1 MRVASGSSF
10 RVFVYGSLLRGLHN
24 HHLLA
29 KSRLVA
35 AARTAQSSYVLI
47 DSGHGFPYAVAD
59 ERARPEDRRVALLGE
74 IYEVDDAVLSH
85 LDELEE
91 HPVWYRRREVEV
103 VADEEPAARAWIYL
117 LENDDELGKLAK
129 DPKAYRPVTTY
140 GDWRAHLQ
148 ADPSYAAAAADL
160 DT

>member
-1 MRVASGSSF
+1 MTF

-29 KSRLVA
+29 KSKLVA
-35 AARTAQSSYVLI
+35 AARTAQPAYVLI

-59 ERARPEDRRVALLGE
+59 ARARQEDCRVALLGE
-74 IYEVDDAVLSH
+74 IYEVDTAVLSR

-91 HPVWYRRREVEV
+91 HPTWYQRREVEV
-103 VADEEPAARAWIYL
+103 SAADEPAARAWIYL
-117 LENDDELGKLAK
+117 LESDDELAKIAK
-129 DPKAYRPVTTY
+129 DPKAYRPVTTQ

-148 ADPSYAAAAADL
+148 ADPSYAAAAAAL